1 MFWHIIHIIDILL
14 WLLLASS
21 ALYIL
26 FFALA
31 SLLWKK
37 RISEFNLFLT
47 GKAIAARQKEHFT
60 YLVLYPAY
68 NEDRVIVNS
77 VQKFLAQYYPYSAF
91 HVAVISDHMQPETN
105 QKLSKLPITL
115 LQPVFEKSSKA
126 KAMQYAMDQIKD
138 EYDYVIIMDADN
150 VVNPDFLEKLNES
163 CANGYK
169 AIQCHRC
176 AKNNDNDIAVLD
188 GVSEEINNTIFRK
201 AHNRVG
207 LSSALIGSGMCFDFQ
222 WFKENV
228 YKLSTAGEDR
238 ELEALLLMQKVYVHY
253 EPDIHVFDEK
263 VSNKDNF
270 QKQRLRW
277 MTAQIQSLFRQ
288 LPYIPKA
295 IITFNVDFID
305 KTIQQALIPRSMLV
319 VLTFGFALLMTL
331 VSRTWCIKWWILFLV
346 ICLSLYIATPRQL
359 RSHSVFGKIVAL
371 PKLVWRMVL
380 NLLKIDHKNTDFIHT
395 SHDNKAYERTGT
407 QKRHEYQSGHGFL
420 CPLFGISIFLTQGF
434 PRLPRG

>member
-1 MFWHIIHIIDILL
+1 MFLHIIHIIDIIL
-14 WLLLASS
+14 WLLMAASV
-21 ALYIL
+21 AYIL
-26 FFALA
+26 FFALV
-31 SLLWKK
+31 STLWKK
-37 RISEFNLFLT
+37 RVSRLTLFLT
-47 GKAIAARQKEHFT
+47 GKVLGMRKKEFFT
-60 YLVLYPAY
+60 YLILYPAY
-68 NEDRVIVNS
+68 NEDRVIVSS
-77 VQKFLAQYYPYSAF
+77 VHKFLGQYYPYKNF

-105 QKLSKLPITL
+105 QKLSELPITL

-138 EYDYVIIMDADN
+138 DYDYVVILDADN
-150 VVNPDFLEKLNES
+150 VVESHFLEQLNEE
-163 CANGYK
+163 CAKGYK

-207 LSSALIGSGMCFDFQ
+207 LSSALIGSGMCFDFK

-228 YKLSTAGEDR
+228 YKLTTAGEDR
-238 ELEALLLMQKVYVHY
+238 ELEALLLKQKVYIHY

-277 MTAQIQSLFRQ
+277 MTAQIQSLLNL

-295 IITFNVDFID
+295 IITFNLDFID

-319 VLTFGFALLMTL
+319 VATFGMAILMTIISL
-331 VSRTWCIKWWILFLV
+331 FCSLSWYIKWWCLFLA
-346 ICLSLYIATPRQL
+346 ICIALYIATPRQL
-359 RSHSVFGKIVAL
+359 RSHSVFGKLLSL
-371 PKLVWRMVL
+371 PKLVWKMVL
-380 NLLKIDHKNTDFIHT
+380 NILKIDHKNTDFIHT
-395 SHDNKAYERTGT
+395 THDK
-407 QKRHEYQSGHGFL
+407 
-420 CPLFGISIFLTQGF
+420 
-434 PRLPRG
+434 